1 MENRRVTQLDV
12 ARKAGVHRATVSMAF
27 RNHPNL
33 PARTRERIRRIAE
46 RMGYVPDPML
56 AALAAYRSRIRPA
69 GYQGVIAWVVNS
81 AYAFDWRERPHFV
94 DYFEGATTRARRHG
108 FKVEIVDLNLPQ
120 TRLERVA
127 SILKARNVTGVL
139 LCPQP
144 RPETVLPFPWRDFSA
159 VTFGYTLTDPQLH
172 TVTATHYRATL
183 QTMRNL
189 QRLGY
194 KRIGLVLHDVHD
206 RRTDHNYLAGYLVG
220 QHLGGAKTKIPP
232 LEADYGDTAA
242 VSRWLRRHRPDAVVT
257 GSYQFLN
264 TLRLLDVRVPL
275 DLGVACPVLP
285 SDRTDCSGMV
295 ENNVRAGA
303 VAVDF
308 LVSMIQR
315 GERGVPESAERIHV
329 ECRWH
334 AGKSVRTV
342 GSP

>member
-33 PARTRERIRRIAE
+33 PPNTRQRILRIAE

-69 GYQGVIAWVVNS
+69 GYQGVIGWLVNS
-81 AYAFDWRERPHFV
+81 AFDFQWRDRPHFV
-94 DYFEGATTRARRHG
+94 DYYEGAVARARRHG
-108 FKVEIVDLNLPQ
+108 FKVEIFDLNLPQ
-120 TRLERVA
+120 TRLDRVA

-144 RPETVLPFPWRDFSA
+144 RPETILPFPWKDFSA
-159 VTFGYTLTDPQLH
+159 VTFGYSLTEPQLH

-183 QTMRNL
+183 QTMRQL

-194 KRIGLVLHDVHD
+194 RRIGLVLHDVHD

-220 QHLGGAKTKIPP
+220 QHLAGAPLDIPP
-232 LEADYGDTAA
+232 LEADYGDTPA
-242 VSRWLRRHRPDAVVT
+242 VARWLRRHRPDAVVT
-257 GSYQFLN
+257 GSYQFLD
-264 TLRLLDVRVPL
+264 TLKLLNVRVPA

-285 SDRTDCSGMV
+285 SDRTPCAGMV

-308 LVSMIQR
+308 LVSMVQR

-334 AGKSVRTV
+334 EGASVHARGV
-342 GSP
+342 D